1 VSIHRRRSVLLLYH
15 LAPPGSGGRDRQ
27 EKELR
32 DPRGARR
39 GRSSGKERESGAA
52 RCGEGCRSALDLEA
66 GNGVTGKLH
75 NEREESG
82 MEGGREELGAL
93 LWVPARRRGSS
104 QLPAMKATTRTAEH
118 GGAAPPAG
126 RPSSPR
132 RPPGSSHAAS
142 AFFRACSHGRPR

>member
-1 VSIHRRRSVLLLYH
+1 VLLLYH
-15 LAPPGSGGRDRQ
+15 LAPPGGGGRDRQ

-52 RCGEGCRSALDLEA
+52 WRGEGCRSALDLEA

-75 NEREESG
+75 NKREESG

-132 RPPGSSHAAS
+132 RPPGSSHAAF
-142 AFFRACSHGRPR
+142 AFFRAYSHGRPR